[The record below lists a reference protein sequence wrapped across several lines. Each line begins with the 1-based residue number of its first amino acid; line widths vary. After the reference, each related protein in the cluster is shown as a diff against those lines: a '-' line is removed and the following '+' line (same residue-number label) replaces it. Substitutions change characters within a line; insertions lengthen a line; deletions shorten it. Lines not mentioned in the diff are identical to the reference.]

1 MDGAAAE
8 AIRKLQA
15 TLDAL
20 KKQRLEDRK
29 GMAQLAAKVE
39 DFTNT
44 LRQHDTKQKWV
55 HDQAKRIKEV
65 EGQVRE

>member
-29 GMAQLAAKVE
+29 GMAELAANF
-39 DFTNT
+39 DDLTDRTRRAISNT
-44 LRQHDTKQKWV
+44 PTAPAAQPSLARSH
-55 HDQAKRIKEV
+55 AA
-65 EGQVRE
+65 